1 MKNTGDPDL
10 INVKSKIDTG
20 NKKRTK
26 SYGRKN
32 ILEKERGKDLFG
44 GEKDIFKEKTK
55 KKKKKSSKK
64 SLKNNEEEKSDLLTS
79 PYTMNNYS
87 DLNSRTPNEENLN
100 LNSNNINSNNSNPN
114 IINNN
119 NNINNSNKALIN
131 NNNNNNNFVDYS
143 SNIINEKKTKD
154 SLKRLISSSN
164 DLLNQQNNIL
174 SQCDEFAKTVSL
186 NEFEIERMKLRQ
198 ETDNFPEVIKNYTK
212 NLSNILEKLRKTSKE
227 IDESRK
233 LREENNNLKYK
244 IQMLSIDKN
253 DDYLNIESKLTSAR
267 NVYANEINSMINFF
281 HEIGL
286 DNNPMEKVSAL
297 NFSED
302 KIINFFSL
310 VKKHMKDMKS
320 KIDSQDELIIGLKKE
335 NGKILQ
341 KIDNIKL
348 NSEAFIKRKNIDFE
362 EVPNSNF
369 NISNNNKFNNSNNNN
384 YTSNNNNF
392 NISEGNNNYNVGD
405 SNYNYDTFNNES
417 NQFNNNNLNNDI
429 ITNINPSTIKNLKS
443 NNLSNYEETK
453 KLFPNNNFNK
463 NLNSNNNNLPISTN
477 YNSNYDSK
485 INDPEQYTYNYS
497 YNPTQSGI
505 GESQHFIS
513 NMNTNKLI
521 NDDNNNFSTQNL
533 LKSNSAN
540 FMKTNFGGVT
550 SQKINE
556 SSFIDNFKRSKDLRY
571 DYDPNNLNL
580 EHKYTDSYFY
590 SSNDNYPKNTNTS
603 QPMPKFN

>member
-369 NISNNNKFNNSNNNN
+369 NIS
-384 YTSNNNNF
+384 
-392 NISEGNNNYNVGD
+392 
-405 SNYNYDTFNNES
+405 
-417 NQFNNNNLNNDI
+417 
-429 ITNINPSTIKNLKS
+429 
-443 NNLSNYEETK
+443 K
-453 KLFPNNNFNK
+453 K
-463 NLNSNNNNLPISTN
+463 
-477 YNSNYDSK
+477 
-485 INDPEQYTYNYS
+485 
-497 YNPTQSGI
+497 
-505 GESQHFIS
+505 
-513 NMNTNKLI
+513 
-521 NDDNNNFSTQNL
+521 
-533 LKSNSAN
+533 
-540 FMKTNFGGVT
+540 
-550 SQKINE
+550 
-556 SSFIDNFKRSKDLRY
+556 
-571 DYDPNNLNL
+571 
-580 EHKYTDSYFY
+580 
-590 SSNDNYPKNTNTS
+590 
-603 QPMPKFN
+603 